1 VKRDRPYLQHIIDA
15 IDSIRE
21 YTRDGRDAFMRDAKT
36 QDAVIRKFEIIGE
49 ATKRLDAETKARR
62 PDIAWREIA
71 GLRDVLI
78 HNYMGVNLK
87 RVWGVVEHRLQPL
100 RKAIQELLNQD

>member
-1 VKRDRPYLQHIIDA
+1 VKRDRPYLQHIIDS

-36 QDAVIRKFEIIGE
+36 QDAVIRNFEIIGE
-49 ATKRLDAETKARR
+49 APERLSPETKALR
-62 PDIAWREIA
+62 PDIAWREVA
-71 GLRDVLI
+71 GLRDMLI
-78 HNYMGVNLK
+78 HNYMGINIK

-100 RKAIQELLNQD
+100 REAVMELLGQD